1 MLNRWRK
8 PSAEEEVE
16 AGLPAVFPRIWRY
29 AFSLTGSRDGA
40 DDLAQAAC
48 LRAMEQASKFRPGTH
63 LDRWLFRI
71 THNLWISEIR
81 KERVRKK
88 GGMPMVDAADIPDPK
103 QDPERE
109 YDRAE
114 IMKSVLDL
122 PEAQKVTVVLVYVE
136 GYSYKAAA
144 EILDI
149 PLATVMSRLATARAN
164 LGRKFRDQKDI
175 SRAR

>member
-1 MLNRWRK
+1 MLSRWRK
-8 PSAEEEVE
+8 RNAHEEVE
-16 AGLPAVFPRIWRY
+16 AGLPEVFPRIWRY

-40 DDLAQAAC
+40 DDLAQAVC
-48 LRAMEQASKFRPGTH
+48 LRAIEQAAKFTPGTH

-81 KERVRKK
+81 KEKVRKR
-88 GGMPMVDAADIPDPK
+88 GGIPMIDASEIPDPA
-103 QDPERE
+103 QDQERD
-109 YDRAE
+109 YDRHE
-114 IMKSVLDL
+114 VLKSVLEL
-122 PEAQKVTVVLVYVE
+122 PEAQRVTVLLVYIE

-164 LGRKFRDQKDI
+164 LGRKFRDQKDV